1 MARNLTK
8 REKRLGALLLAAACA
23 GGFVIFFKWYSTH
36 IGSQHAAMAATTAE
50 IAELDYWVAE
60 SDIWQSRAEWLASH
74 HPPAYRAEDTKSA
87 CVEWTQNSASAAGLT
102 LGNLQLREET
112 GTGGIVEVGMS
123 VVLTGTLEHLVR
135 WMYRVHEGG
144 GFREMRE
151 IKITSDADNSKVR
164 AEIVLVFL
172 CENPS
177 ASQES
182 S

>member
-1 MARNLTK
+1 MARKLTS
-8 REKRLGALLLAAACA
+8 REKRLAAVLLAAVCA
-23 GGFVIFFKWYSTH
+23 GGLVIFFKWYSAHTV
-36 IGSQHAAMAATTAE
+36 SQRAATAATRAQ
-50 IAELDYWVAE
+50 IAELDLWVAE
-60 SDIWQSRAEWLASH
+60 SDIWQGRGEWLAKH

-102 LGNLQLREET
+102 LSNLQLREEISA
-112 GTGGIVEVGMS
+112 GGIVEVGMS
-123 VVLTGTLEHLVR
+123 VVLTGMLEHLVR
-135 WMYRVHEGG
+135 WMHRVHEAG

-164 AEIVLVFL
+164 AEIILVFL
-172 CENPS
+172 CESSN